1 MTRLRDER
9 GSLSVELAMLAPGML
24 LIFALIFAYGQK
36 GQIHGTLDSGT
47 RDGARSA
54 TASRTYDE
62 AVQRARAAVS
72 RAIVGTPQSC
82 QDSLRVSVS
91 RDFQPG
97 NAIVVTSTCRYGL
110 SDIGFPG
117 APGSMTS
124 RATFTSML
132 DPNRGVG

>member
-1 MTRLRDER
+1 MTPVRDER
-9 GSLSVELAMLAPGML
+9 GSLSVELAMLAPGLL

-36 GQIHGTLDSGT
+36 GQIHGTLESGT

-62 AVQRARAAVS
+62 AVERAKDAVT
-72 RAIVGTPQSC
+72 RAIKGTPQAC
-82 QDSLRVSVS
+82 QDSLKVTVS

-97 NAIVVTSTCRYGL
+97 NAITVTSTCSYGL

-117 APGSMTS
+117 APGSMKST
-124 RATFTSML
+124 ATFVSML